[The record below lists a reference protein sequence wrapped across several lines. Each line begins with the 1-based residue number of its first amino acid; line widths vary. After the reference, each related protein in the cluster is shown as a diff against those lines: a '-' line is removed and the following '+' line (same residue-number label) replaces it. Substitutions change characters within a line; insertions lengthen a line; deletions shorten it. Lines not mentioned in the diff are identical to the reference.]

1 MRPRSGRTRKAK
13 PMAIHPQHTHTRSL
27 TILVFLLALLL
38 PLFLS
43 GCARTLVPAPNL
55 YQLGANPY
63 QQTPEA
69 MQFSGVDVVFATDR
83 LATDDKR
90 PGRAYGY
97 KRSNTLSVG
106 IARVGFGNDST
117 WDQLVDVSTGASKR
131 KLPLRILSAEE
142 IFEFPPTAGYSI
154 NQPEFAEHFAQSQQA
169 LDDLIADY
177 LQRSG
182 GDSAYVFVHGFNNG
196 FDDSI
201 YAIAQIWH
209 FLGRTGVPIAYSWP
223 AGRGTLRGYAYDRES
238 GEFTNF
244 HLKLFL
250 RSLAASPSIRRIHV
264 IGHSRG
270 TDVLTTALRE
280 LAIEAGCNDQ
290 KLSDTI
296 KLGHLVLAAPDMDF
310 QVMAQRLGAESLQLQ
325 PLKTTV
331 YLNPEDKALGLASL
345 LFLSEKR
352 LGRVT
357 AKDLSPKQIELI
369 HRLNDRAAYIDTY
382 VKGGFIGHSYFYA
395 NPAVLSDLILL
406 LRDDAWVDDPRR
418 PLESTEH
425 GMWILRNNYP
435 QYPTPTTSTQP

>member
-1 MRPRSGRTRKAK
+1 MPNKAMHPRYKPAGEARSMNIQHQLARP
-13 PMAIHPQHTHTRSL
+13 
-27 TILVFLLALLL
+27 LLL
-38 PLFLS
+38 LLLLS
-43 GCARTLVPAPNL
+43 LLPITACTRNLVPTPNL
-55 YQLGANPY
+55 YQLGDNPY

-69 MQFSGVDVVFATDR
+69 MQFSGVDVIFATDR
-83 LATDDKR
+83 LPTDNTQ
-90 PGRAYGY
+90 PARAYGY

-106 IARVGFGNDST
+106 IARVGFGSDST

-154 NQPEFAEHFAQSQQA
+154 NQPEFAEHSAQSQQA
-169 LDDLIADY
+169 LNILVSDY

-182 GDSAYVFVHGFNNG
+182 GDTAFVFVHGYNNR
-196 FDDSI
+196 FADSL
-201 YAIAQIWH
+201 YPIAQIWH
-209 FLGRTGVPIAYSWP
+209 YLGRTGVPIAYSWP
-223 AGRGTLRGYAYDRES
+223 AGRGTLRGYTYDRES
-238 GEFTNF
+238 GEFTNY
-244 HLKLFL
+244 HLKMFL
-250 RSLAASPSIRRIHV
+250 RSLAASPSIKTIHV

-296 KLGHLVLAAPDMDF
+296 KLGHLILAAPDMDF
-310 QVMAQRLGAESLQLQ
+310 QVMVQRLGAESLHLQ

-352 LGRVT
+352 FGRVSPE
-357 AKDLSPKQIELI
+357 DLTPQQIQSVL
-369 HRLNDRAAYIDTY
+369 HYRDRVGYIDAR
-382 VKGGFIGHSYFYA
+382 VKSGFIGHSYFYA

-406 LRDDAWVDDPRR
+406 LRDNAWVDDPRR
-418 PLESTEH
+418 PLEATEQ
-425 GMWILRNNYP
+425 GMWILRDNYP
-435 QYPTPTTSTQP
+435 KYPQPTAHNQP